1 MVALLGPW
9 VSLILW
15 LITDFLE
22 FRSCCTLFNQ
32 PFKLLLQ
39 ISVQITVTL
48 CYVAAEGELNTWIL
62 GDNLKCIPVLS
73 VCHSFCLAQ
82 EVLFFLNR
90 IFGGQD
96 YNRFN

>member
-22 FRSCCTLFNQ
+22 FRSCCTLLNQ

-48 CYVAAEGELNTWIL
+48 CYVAAEGELSTWIL

-73 VCHSFCLAQ
+73 MSFILSGT
-82 EVLFFLNR
+82 R
-90 IFGGQD
+90 SIIF
-96 YNRFN
+96 